1 MSLLFRGGYN
11 HSQSTA
17 YPMRTALALITVLCL
32 AVGVGACG
40 GSAASGV
47 TGTSAKA
54 TESAFLQFSKC
65 MRAHGVPSF
74 PDPSSS
80 GGVRLTPGSGL
91 HPQSPAFQ
99 AAQKICR
106 PRLPGGGPGAIKA
119 TRAQYAAA
127 LTFAKCMRRHGQANF
142 PDPVASVPAGSG
154 PIISLHGMMFRPGP
168 GMNPLSPAFQQAASQ
183 CGVTM
188 PKPPG

>member
-1 MSLLFRGGYN
+1 
-11 HSQSTA
+11 
-17 YPMRTALALITVLCL
+17 MRTAPALITVLCL
-32 AVGVGACG
+32 AGGVAACG
-40 GSAASGV
+40 GSAASGG

-54 TESAFLQFSKC
+54 SPSTFLQFSKC

-80 GGVRLTPGSGL
+80 GGIHITLGSGL

-99 AAQKICR
+99 AAMKICR

-119 TRAQYAAA
+119 TEAQYAAA
-127 LTFAKCMRRHGQANF
+127 LSFARCMRSHGQPNF
-142 PDPVASVPAGSG
+142 PDPLASVPAGSG
-154 PIISLHGMMFRPGP
+154 PIISMHGMMFRPGP
-168 GMNPLSPAFQQAASQ
+168 GINPESPAFRQAASQ

-188 PKPPG
+188 PKPPA